1 MINGAIDN
9 FNGGYER
16 MKKKSSVIAKLII
29 PVAVLGCIAIM
40 IAGVSLYSMT
50 AVQKESNQ
58 ISGEGVRATICM
70 DEINLAFA
78 NTQKLT
84 LALCAEPSK
93 DLYEY
98 VASQLTEYQSNVDS
112 YEKELLAMDHYFTA
126 DDIQLMNETFD
137 LLTEAQGTTVELMQT
152 AMAGDSAAAVAKA
165 NSVMTEWSDTIAVNM
180 DTLISR
186 NDELVKQ
193 NIQEQKDLYNQNMI
207 LSLILLAI
215 SFVAF
220 VMVVVVIIKT
230 VVKPL
235 RKQTSELT
243 EIIDEI
249 KGGHGDL
256 TKRVTVKS
264 MDEIG
269 QSSIGIN
276 HFIET
281 LQNIMSNI
289 ISNSNVLDGVVGNVA
304 SSVAASSDNANDI
317 SAIMEELSATMEE
330 VSATTNSVSENTT
343 AAEGKV
349 QKMADQTK
357 VMSQYAQDMKKRAT
371 ELEHTATENMNNTN
385 EMIGEITTEMNQALE
400 NSKSVEKV
408 AQLTADIL
416 NISSQTNLLALN
428 ASIEAARAG
437 EAGKG
442 FAVVADEIRQL
453 ADSSRETANNI
464 QTINEQVIE
473 AVQGLVVSSEKIVG
487 YINENILPDYRAFV
501 QGGQQ
506 YNDDATHIDNTMAEY
521 ASEAQDI
528 LATMMEMTEAIEGI
542 SRAVEE
548 SANGVTDAATNIDS
562 LVQSMSTVNGQME
575 ENSTVAKNLKEE
587 SAAFACV

>member
-1 MINGAIDN
+1 
-9 FNGGYER
+9 

-220 VMVVVVIIKT
+220 AMVVVVIIKT

-408 AQLTADIL
+408 AQMTADIL
-416 NISSQTNLLALN
+416 SISSQTNLLALN

-521 ASEAQDI
+521 AGEAQDI

>member
-1 MINGAIDN
+1 
-9 FNGGYER
+9 

-220 VMVVVVIIKT
+220 AMVVVVIIKT

-416 NISSQTNLLALN
+416 SISSQTNLLALN

-437 EAGKG
+437 EAGKV

-521 ASEAQDI
+521 AGEAQDI

>member
-1 MINGAIDN
+1 
-9 FNGGYER
+9 

-317 SAIMEELSATMEE
+317 SVIMEELSATMEE

-371 ELEHTATENMNNTN
+371 ELEHTATENMNSTN

-416 NISSQTNLLALN
+416 SISSQTNLLALN

-521 ASEAQDI
+521 AGEAQDI

>member
-1 MINGAIDN
+1 
-9 FNGGYER
+9 

-371 ELEHTATENMNNTN
+371 ELEQTATENMNSTN

-416 NISSQTNLLALN
+416 SISSQTNLLALN

-587 SAAFACV
+587 STAFACV

>member
-1 MINGAIDN
+1 
-9 FNGGYER
+9 

-126 DDIQLMNETFD
+126 EDIQLMNETFD
-137 LLTEAQGTTVELMQT
+137 LLTEAQGTTVELMQM
-152 AMAGDSAAAVAKA
+152 AMAGDTAAAVTKA
-165 NSVMTEWSDTIAVNM
+165 TSVMTEWSDTIATNM
-180 DTLISR
+180 DTLISH

-249 KGGHGDL
+249 KGGRGDL

-276 HFIET
+276 QFIET

-371 ELEHTATENMNNTN
+371 ELEHTATENMNSTN

-416 NISSQTNLLALN
+416 SISSQTNLLALN

>member
-1 MINGAIDN
+1 
-9 FNGGYER
+9 

-371 ELEHTATENMNNTN
+371 ELEHTATENMNSTN

-521 ASEAQDI
+521 AGEAQDI

-575 ENSTVAKNLKEE
+575 ENSPVAKNLKEE

>member
-1 MINGAIDN
+1 
-9 FNGGYER
+9 

-416 NISSQTNLLALN
+416 SISSQTNLLALN

>member
-1 MINGAIDN
+1 
-9 FNGGYER
+9 

-264 MDEIG
+264 MDEIR

-371 ELEHTATENMNNTN
+371 ELEHTATENMNSTN

-416 NISSQTNLLALN
+416 SISSQTNLLALN

-521 ASEAQDI
+521 AGEAQDI

-548 SANGVTDAATNIDS
+548 SANGVTDAATNIDF

>member
-1 MINGAIDN
+1 
-9 FNGGYER
+9 

-29 PVAVLGCIAIM
+29 PVAVLWCIAIM

-521 ASEAQDI
+521 AGEAQDI

>member
-1 MINGAIDN
+1 
-9 FNGGYER
+9 

-264 MDEIG
+264 LDEIG

-371 ELEHTATENMNNTN
+371 ELEHTATENMNSTN

-416 NISSQTNLLALN
+416 SISSQTNLLALN

-548 SANGVTDAATNIDS
+548 SANGVTDAATNIDF

>member
-1 MINGAIDN
+1 
-9 FNGGYER
+9 

-276 HFIET
+276 HFTET

-416 NISSQTNLLALN
+416 SISSQTNLLALN

-521 ASEAQDI
+521 AGEAQDI

>member
-1 MINGAIDN
+1 
-9 FNGGYER
+9 

-281 LQNIMSNI
+281 LQSIMSNI

-371 ELEHTATENMNNTN
+371 ELEHTATENMNSTN

-521 ASEAQDI
+521 AGEAQDI

-548 SANGVTDAATNIDS
+548 SANGVTDAASNIDS

>member
-1 MINGAIDN
+1 
-9 FNGGYER
+9 

-220 VMVVVVIIKT
+220 AMVVVVIIKT

-249 KGGHGDL
+249 KGGHCDL

-416 NISSQTNLLALN
+416 SISSQTNLLALN

-521 ASEAQDI
+521 AGEAQDI

>member
-1 MINGAIDN
+1 
-9 FNGGYER
+9 

-371 ELEHTATENMNNTN
+371 ELEHTATENMNSTN

-416 NISSQTNLLALN
+416 SISSQTNLLALN

-548 SANGVTDAATNIDS
+548 SANGVTDAATNIDF

>member
-1 MINGAIDN
+1 
-9 FNGGYER
+9 

-371 ELEHTATENMNNTN
+371 ELEHTATENMNSTN

-416 NISSQTNLLALN
+416 SISSQTNLLALN

-442 FAVVADEIRQL
+442 IAVVADEIRQL

-521 ASEAQDI
+521 AGEAQDI

>member
-1 MINGAIDN
+1 
-9 FNGGYER
+9 

-152 AMAGDSAAAVAKA
+152 AMAGDSAAAGAKA

-521 ASEAQDI
+521 AGEAQDI

>member
-1 MINGAIDN
+1 
-9 FNGGYER
+9 

-152 AMAGDSAAAVAKA
+152 EMAGDSAAAVAKA

-371 ELEHTATENMNNTN
+371 ELEHTATENMNSTN

-416 NISSQTNLLALN
+416 SISSQTNLLALN

-521 ASEAQDI
+521 AGEAQDI

>member
-1 MINGAIDN
+1 
-9 FNGGYER
+9 

-357 VMSQYAQDMKKRAT
+357 VMSQYAQDIKKRAT

-416 NISSQTNLLALN
+416 SISSQTNLLALN

-521 ASEAQDI
+521 AGEAQDI

>member
-1 MINGAIDN
+1 
-9 FNGGYER
+9 

-152 AMAGDSAAAVAKA
+152 ARAGDSAAAVAKA

-281 LQNIMSNI
+281 LQSIMSNI

-371 ELEHTATENMNNTN
+371 ELEHTATENMNSTN

-521 ASEAQDI
+521 AGEAQDI

-587 SAAFACV
+587 SATFACV